1 MKVLLIVLAV
11 LLGLLLLPVLL
22 LAIPVRVY
30 VAFDGVLTVSL
41 RLFGI
46 RFRVFDFTE
55 EPKKKQE
62 KKRHGSNKKAQ
73 PKKET
78 AADSPVRDKL
88 EELNSALQKEG
99 VGGYIRFARRLLTEI
114 GHTLVRIGRAVS
126 VRKLVLHAAVAA
138 EESDA
143 TALWFGRVSAALAST
158 QTLLAQTVRLKKSDV
173 RVTPDFLADAPPVTL
188 YAVVR
193 ICPLWALSAAAGGFF
208 RIWGY
213 TKHKLA
219 EANPSAQGG

>member
-1 MKVLLIVLAV
+1 MKALLIVLAV

-22 LAIPVRVY
+22 LAIPVRIY
-30 VAFDGVLTVSL
+30 AAFDGGLTVSL

-46 RFRVFDFTE
+46 RFRVFDFTA
-55 EPKKKQE
+55 EPKKKPA
-62 KKRHGSNKKAQ
+62 KKQKQ
-73 PKKET
+73 PPKKET
-78 AADSPVRDKL
+78 PADSPLRDKL
-88 EELNSALQKEG
+88 EELNSALQEEG
-99 VGGYIRFARRLLTEI
+99 VGGYIRFARRLLAEI
-114 GHTLVRIGRAVS
+114 GHTLVRIGHAVS
-126 VRKLVLHAAVAA
+126 VRRLVLHAAVAA
-138 EESDA
+138 EESDG

-158 QTLLAQTVRLKKSDV
+158 QTLLSQTVKLKKSDV
-173 RVTPDFLADAPPVTL
+173 RVTPDFLADAPSVTL

-219 EANPSAQGG
+219 EAKPSAQGG

>member
-1 MKVLLIVLAV
+1 MKALLIVLAV

-22 LAIPVRVY
+22 LAIPVRIY
-30 VAFDGVLTVSL
+30 AAFDGGLSVSL

-46 RFRVFDFTE
+46 RFRVFDFTA
-55 EPKKKQE
+55 EPKKKPA
-62 KKRHGSNKKAQ
+62 KKQKQ
-73 PKKET
+73 PPKKET
-78 AADSPVRDKL
+78 PADSPVRDKL
-88 EELNSALQKEG
+88 EELNSALQEEG
-99 VGGYIRFARRLLTEI
+99 VGGYIRFARRLLAEI

-138 EESDA
+138 EESDE
-143 TALWFGRVSAALAST
+143 TALRFGRVSAALAST
-158 QTLLAQTVRLKKSDV
+158 QTLLSQTVKLKKSDV
-173 RVTPDFLADAPPVTL
+173 RVTPDFLADAPSITL

-213 TKHKLA
+213 TKRKLA
-219 EANPSAQGG
+219 EAKPSAQGG

>member
-1 MKVLLIVLAV
+1 MKALLIVLAV

-22 LAIPVRVY
+22 LAIPVRIY
-30 VAFDGVLTVSL
+30 AAFDGGLTVSL

-46 RFRVFDFTE
+46 RFRVFDFTA
-55 EPKKKQE
+55 EPKKKPA
-62 KKRHGSNKKAQ
+62 KKQKQ
-73 PKKET
+73 PPKKET
-78 AADSPVRDKL
+78 PADSPVRDKL
-88 EELNSALQKEG
+88 EELNSALQEEG
-99 VGGYIRFARRLLTEI
+99 VGGYIRFARRLLAEI

-138 EESDA
+138 EESDE

-158 QTLLAQTVRLKKSDV
+158 QALLSQTVKLKKSDV
-173 RVTPDFLADAPPVTL
+173 RVTPDFLADAPSVTL

-213 TKHKLA
+213 TKRKLA
-219 EANPSAQGG
+219 EAKPSAQGG

>member
-1 MKVLLIVLAV
+1 MKALLIVLAV

-22 LAIPVRVY
+22 LAIPVRIY
-30 VAFDGVLTVSL
+30 AAFDGGLTVSL

-46 RFRVFDFTE
+46 RFRVFDFTA
-55 EPKKKQE
+55 EPKKKPA
-62 KKRHGSNKKAQ
+62 KKQKQ
-73 PKKET
+73 PPKKET
-78 AADSPVRDKL
+78 PADSPVRDKL
-88 EELNSALQKEG
+88 EELNSALQEEG
-99 VGGYIRFARRLLTEI
+99 VGGYIRFARRLLAEI

-138 EESDA
+138 EESDE

-158 QTLLAQTVRLKKSDV
+158 QALLSQTVKLKKSDV
-173 RVTPDFLADAPPVTL
+173 RVTPDFLADAPSITL

-213 TKHKLA
+213 TKRKLA
-219 EANPSAQGG
+219 EAKPSAQGG

>member
-22 LAIPVRVY
+22 LAIPVRIY
-30 VAFDGVLTVSL
+30 AAFDGGLTVSL

-46 RFRVFDFTE
+46 RFRVFDFTA
-55 EPKKKQE
+55 EPKKKPA
-62 KKRHGSNKKAQ
+62 KKQKQ
-73 PKKET
+73 PPKKET
-78 AADSPVRDKL
+78 PADSPLRDKL
-88 EELNSALQKEG
+88 EELNSALQEEG
-99 VGGYIRFARRLLTEI
+99 VGGYIRFARRLLAEI

-126 VRKLVLHAAVAA
+126 VRKLVLHAVVAA
-138 EESDA
+138 EESDE
-143 TALWFGRVSAALAST
+143 TALWFGRVSAALALT
-158 QTLLAQTVRLKKSDV
+158 QALLSQTVKLKKSDV
-173 RVTPDFLADAPPVTL
+173 RVTPDFLADAPSVTL

-213 TKHKLA
+213 TKRKLA
-219 EANPSAQGG
+219 EAKPSAQGG

>member
-11 LLGLLLLPVLL
+11 LLGLLLLPLLL

-46 RFRVFDFTE
+46 RFRVFDFTA
-55 EPKKKQE
+55 EPKKKPA
-62 KKRHGSNKKAQ
+62 KKQKQQ

-78 AADSPVRDKL
+78 PADSPMRDKL
-88 EELNSALQKEG
+88 EELNSALQEEG
-99 VGGYIRFARRLLTEI
+99 VGGYIRFARRLLAEI

-126 VRKLVLHAAVAA
+126 VRKLVLHATVAA
-138 EESDA
+138 EESDE

-158 QTLLAQTVRLKKSDV
+158 QTLLSQTVKLKKSDV
-173 RVTPDFLADAPPVTL
+173 RVTPDFLADAPSVTL

-219 EANPSAQGG
+219 EAKPSAQGG

>member
-1 MKVLLIVLAV
+1 MKALLIVLAV

-22 LAIPVRVY
+22 LAIPVRIY
-30 VAFDGVLTVSL
+30 AAFDGGLTVSL

-46 RFRVFDFTE
+46 RFRVFDFTA
-55 EPKKKQE
+55 EPKKKPA
-62 KKRHGSNKKAQ
+62 KKQKQ
-73 PKKET
+73 PPKKET
-78 AADSPVRDKL
+78 PADSPVRDKL
-88 EELNSALQKEG
+88 EELNSALQEEG
-99 VGGYIRFARRLLTEI
+99 VGGYIRFARRLLAEI

-138 EESDA
+138 EESDE

-158 QTLLAQTVRLKKSDV
+158 QALLSQTVKLKKSDV
-173 RVTPDFLADAPPVTL
+173 RVTPDFLADAPSITL

-219 EANPSAQGG
+219 EAKPSAQGG

>member
-1 MKVLLIVLAV
+1 MKALLIVLAV

-22 LAIPVRVY
+22 LAIPVRIY
-30 VAFDGVLTVSL
+30 AAFDGGLTVSL

-46 RFRVFDFTE
+46 RFRVFDFTA
-55 EPKKKQE
+55 EPKKKPA
-62 KKRHGSNKKAQ
+62 KKQKQ
-73 PKKET
+73 PPKKET
-78 AADSPVRDKL
+78 PADSPLRDKL
-88 EELNSALQKEG
+88 EELNSALQEEG
-99 VGGYIRFARRLLTEI
+99 VGGYIRFARRLLAEI

-138 EESDA
+138 EESDE
-143 TALWFGRVSAALAST
+143 TALRFGRVSAALAST
-158 QTLLAQTVRLKKSDV
+158 QSLLSQTVKLKKSDV
-173 RVTPDFLADAPPVTL
+173 RVTPDFLADAPSITL

-213 TKHKLA
+213 TKRKLA
-219 EANPSAQGG
+219 EAKPSAQGG

>member
-1 MKVLLIVLAV
+1 MKALLIVLAV

-22 LAIPVRVY
+22 LAIPVRIY
-30 VAFDGVLTVSL
+30 AAFDGGLTVSL

-46 RFRVFDFTE
+46 RFRVFDFTA
-55 EPKKKQE
+55 EPKKKPA
-62 KKRHGSNKKAQ
+62 KKQKQ
-73 PKKET
+73 PPKKET
-78 AADSPVRDKL
+78 PADSPLRDKL
-88 EELNSALQKEG
+88 EELNSALQEEG

-138 EESDA
+138 EESDE
-143 TALWFGRVSAALAST
+143 TALRFGRVSAALAST
-158 QTLLAQTVRLKKSDV
+158 QALLSQTVKLKKSDV
-173 RVTPDFLADAPPVTL
+173 RVTPDFLADAPSVTL

-219 EANPSAQGG
+219 EAKPSAQGG

>member
-1 MKVLLIVLAV
+1 MKAFLIVLAV

-30 VAFDGVLTVSL
+30 AAFDGGLTVSL

-55 EPKKKQE
+55 KPKKKPVE
-62 KKRHGSNKKAQ
+62 KHGNNKKRQ

-78 AADSPVRDKL
+78 PADSPVRDKL
-88 EELNSALQKEG
+88 EELNSALQEEG
-99 VGGYIRFARRLLTEI
+99 VGGYIRFARRLLAEI

-138 EESDA
+138 EESDE
-143 TALWFGRVSAALAST
+143 TALRFGRVSAALAST
-158 QTLLAQTVRLKKSDV
+158 QALLSQTVKLKKSDV
-173 RVTPDFLADAPPVTL
+173 RVTPDFLADAPSITL

-213 TKHKLA
+213 TKRKLA
-219 EANPSAQGG
+219 EAKPSAQGG

>member
-1 MKVLLIVLAV
+1 MKALLIVLAV
-11 LLGLLLLPVLL
+11 LLGLLLLPVFL
-22 LAIPVRVY
+22 LAIPVRIY
-30 VAFDGVLTVSL
+30 AAFDGGLTVSL

-46 RFRVFDFTE
+46 RFRVFDFTA
-55 EPKKKQE
+55 EPKKKPA
-62 KKRHGSNKKAQ
+62 KKQKQ
-73 PKKET
+73 PPKKET
-78 AADSPVRDKL
+78 PADSPVRDKL
-88 EELNSALQKEG
+88 EELNSALQEEG
-99 VGGYIRFARRLLTEI
+99 VGGYIRFARRLLAEI

-138 EESDA
+138 EESDE

-158 QTLLAQTVRLKKSDV
+158 QALLSQTVKLKKSDV
-173 RVTPDFLADAPPVTL
+173 RVTPDFLADAPSITL

-213 TKHKLA
+213 TKRKLA
-219 EANPSAQGG
+219 EAKPSAQGG

>member
-1 MKVLLIVLAV
+1 MKALLIVLAV

-22 LAIPVRVY
+22 LAIPVRIY
-30 VAFDGVLTVSL
+30 AAFDGGLTVSL

-46 RFRVFDFTE
+46 RFRVFDFTA
-55 EPKKKQE
+55 EPKKKPA
-62 KKRHGSNKKAQ
+62 KKQKQ
-73 PKKET
+73 PPKKET
-78 AADSPVRDKL
+78 PADSPLRDKL
-88 EELNSALQKEG
+88 EELNSALQEEG
-99 VGGYIRFARRLLTEI
+99 VGGYIRFARRLLAEI

-138 EESDA
+138 EESDE
-143 TALWFGRVSAALAST
+143 TALRFGRVSAALAST
-158 QTLLAQTVRLKKSDV
+158 QALLSQTVKLKKSDV
-173 RVTPDFLADAPPVTL
+173 RVTPDFLADAPSITL

-213 TKHKLA
+213 TKRKLA
-219 EANPSAQGG
+219 EAKPSAQGG

>member
-1 MKVLLIVLAV
+1 MKALLIVLAV

-22 LAIPVRVY
+22 LAIPVRIY
-30 VAFDGVLTVSL
+30 AAFDGGLTVSL

-46 RFRVFDFTE
+46 RFRVFDFTA
-55 EPKKKQE
+55 EPKKKPA
-62 KKRHGSNKKAQ
+62 KKQKQ
-73 PKKET
+73 PPKKET
-78 AADSPVRDKL
+78 PADSPVRDKL
-88 EELNSALQKEG
+88 EELNSALQEEG
-99 VGGYIRFARRLLTEI
+99 VGGYIRFARRLLAEI
-114 GHTLVRIGRAVS
+114 SHTLVRIGRAVS

-138 EESDA
+138 EESDE

-158 QTLLAQTVRLKKSDV
+158 QALLSQTVKLKKSDV
-173 RVTPDFLADAPPVTL
+173 RVTPDFLADAPSITL

-213 TKHKLA
+213 TKRKLA
-219 EANPSAQGG
+219 EAKPSAQGG

>member
-1 MKVLLIVLAV
+1 MKALLIVLAV

-22 LAIPVRVY
+22 LAIPVRIY
-30 VAFDGVLTVSL
+30 AAFDGGLTVSL

-46 RFRVFDFTE
+46 RFRVFDFTA
-55 EPKKKQE
+55 EPKKKPA
-62 KKRHGSNKKAQ
+62 KKQKQ
-73 PKKET
+73 PPKKET
-78 AADSPVRDKL
+78 PTDSPVRDKL
-88 EELNSALQKEG
+88 EELNSALQEEG
-99 VGGYIRFARRLLTEI
+99 VGGYIRFARRLLAEI

-138 EESDA
+138 EESDE

-158 QTLLAQTVRLKKSDV
+158 QALLSQTVKLKKSDV
-173 RVTPDFLADAPPVTL
+173 RVTPDFLADAPSITL

-213 TKHKLA
+213 TKRKLA
-219 EANPSAQGG
+219 EAKPSAQGG